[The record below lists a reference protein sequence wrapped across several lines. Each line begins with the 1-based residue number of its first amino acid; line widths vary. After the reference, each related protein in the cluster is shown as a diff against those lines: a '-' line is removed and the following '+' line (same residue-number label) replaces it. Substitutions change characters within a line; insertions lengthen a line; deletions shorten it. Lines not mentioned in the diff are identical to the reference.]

1 MVKIKRINNANSDL
15 DPGAVKEGT
24 QLKLICE
31 AEGNP
36 EQFLY
41 KWSVDDH
48 NVNGRLLNLINDL
61 QKLTLKYEIFMLRY
75 LQHVDSGGQYVPD
88 PGSDQGDA
96 QHEGGV
102 HCDKQ

>member
-1 MVKIKRINNANSDL
+1 MVKIKRITSNANSDL

-48 NVNGRLLNLINDL
+48 NVNGRQLLNLINDL
-61 QKLTLKYEIFMLRY
+61 QK
-75 LQHVDSGGQYVPD
+75 
-88 PGSDQGDA
+88 
-96 QHEGGV
+96 
-102 HCDKQ
+102 

>member
-1 MVKIKRINNANSDL
+1 MVKIKRITNSNSDL

-61 QKLTLKYEIFMLRY
+61 QNYSQILYCIKYL
-75 LQHVDSGGQYVPD
+75 
-88 PGSDQGDA
+88 
-96 QHEGGV
+96 
-102 HCDKQ
+102 C